1 MIISCI
7 FLETCFQINI
17 KQFFNNIGDKIKVVI
32 DSDDLE
38 KYALKESLYLNL
50 LLINDTIYSREKII
64 ACSRSTFFT
73 EIVSSSLP
81 VRYQIQGID
90 LNGIPFK
97 TIILDDYVTYEGG
110 ICIENN
116 AFIIAANVN
125 TNI

>member
-7 FLETCFQINI
+7 VLRHVFKLISNY
-17 KQFFNNIGDKIKVVI
+17 FFNNIGDKIKIVI

-81 VRYQIQGID
+81 VRYQIQGLD

-110 ICIENN
+110 ICIEKMHS
-116 AFIIAANVN
+116 
-125 TNI
+125 